1 MRIFLFFLSAFL
13 FIGQASHL
21 QSAHAVGPMNR
32 AVAVV
37 NGAIITS
44 YDLNVVVAPELLRA
58 KLDAKKPA
66 DRAAIES
73 LEREV
78 LARMVDEIVVV
89 QEAERLKIV
98 VTDAEIDGEIARFRE
113 GSKLDDAGFAKELQ
127 RQGFDNERFRQQ
139 VRKNLLKSRLLSNMV
154 GRKVVI
160 SKDEIAKYYAEN
172 QGSIPTAET
181 PGMVRLAVLVYPPNA
196 DVKSW
201 ASRIQGGKVSFEQ
214 AVREISI
221 GPMREQGGDLGNIAA
236 ADLAPIL
243 LEHLA
248 GLKPGQV
255 SAPFGMDGGVQAQV
269 RLLATEAGGAS
280 AATGGTMSADL
291 EALSPQIDRILRE
304 PKLQE
309 RYVEYMDQLRKRAV
323 VDIRL

>member
-1 MRIFLFFLSAFL
+1 MRIFFVFLSAFWL
-13 FIGQASHL
+13 LGQAIGL
-21 QSAHAVGPMNR
+21 QSAHAVGPLNR

-37 NGAIITS
+37 NGEIITS

-58 KLDAKKPA
+58 KLDSKKPG
-66 DRAAIES
+66 DRAAIEA

-98 VTDAEIDGEIARFRE
+98 VADAEIDEEIGRFQE
-113 GSKLDDAGFAKELQ
+113 GSKLDEAAFAKELQ
-127 RQGFDNERFRQQ
+127 RQGFDKERFRQQ

-154 GRKVVI
+154 GRKVVV
-160 SKDEIAKYYAEN
+160 SKEEIAKYHAEN
-172 QGSIPTAET
+172 QGSIPTAAT

-201 ASRIQGGKVSFEQ
+201 VSRIQGGKISFEQ

-236 ADLAPIL
+236 SDLAPVL

-255 SAPFGMDGGVQAQV
+255 SVPFGMDGGVQAQV
-269 RLLATEAGGAS
+269 KLLNSDAGGAS
-280 AATGGTMSADL
+280 ASMGGAASDSL
-291 EALSPQIDRILRE
+291 EALSPQIERILRE

-323 VDIRL
+323 VDVRL